1 MSILLRLNYLKPT
14 TSPHGLFG
22 ALELFFGMILLR
34 DAMTGKLDRFQNGS
48 FILPLYWITSLIMAV
63 GALRIVNQAP
73 KKFKFLFKWSA
84 VLHITLIYYMY
95 RFSCYHWNGT
105 DSLDFIMGPL
115 FLCTASCLAVYTFK
129 EINIFASMMYCS
141 LFTVAGYVVPV
152 TIYGQS
158 YIDCLDE
165 EWPMQ
170 SVGFVSYVFGAI
182 STIYSLCLFLVTVI
196 TRIGLNKIPIVF
208 SIAVLVVPVIATLVG
223 AVLMQE
229 IVIPWVSTQ
238 RLIIFCPRPKS
249 LSFEDYVES
258 AFNLS
263 TLAQTTL
270 QFGGY
275 SFH

>member
-34 DAMTGKLDRFQNGS
+34 DAMTGNLDRFQNGA

-105 DSLDFIMGPL
+105 ASLDFIMGPV
-115 FLCTASCLAVYTFK
+115 FLCTACCLAVYTSK
-129 EINIFASMMYCS
+129 EINIFASMLYCS

-196 TRIGLNKIPIVF
+196 TRIGLNKVPIVL

-238 RLIIFCPRPKS
+238 RLIIFCPRPKP

-275 SFH
+275 SFD